1 MKGENKQLSV
11 QNLEKAV
18 QIVPEYRT
26 VPFCSI
32 RQAARCVTGLLKIL
46 LRHAAKTGVTTF
58 FFSSQTDSNTNF
70 WAQYFDAYIILKK
83 NNEIEIF
90 FLQKPKKKL

>member
-46 LRHAAKTGVTTF
+46 LRHAAKTGMTTF
-58 FFSSQTDSNTNF
+58 FSAVKLTQTQIF
-70 WAQYFDAYIILKK
+70 GLGILMHT
-83 NNEIEIF
+83 
-90 FLQKPKKKL
+90 LY